1 MIIAKYLSGMW
12 TAVAPAM
19 GNHLWQ
25 STLFAV
31 VAGLLTL
38 MMRKNQARA
47 RYALWL
53 AASLKF
59 LVPFSLLV
67 GIGGHVAWTR
77 ASDGIETGFT
87 FAMDELSQ
95 PFTQPVTEAASRAT
109 GSNVPTLFASV
120 AHLLPI
126 IIPAVWLCGFLAVIF
141 VWGARWRRMSMS
153 MREAVPLRVGRE
165 VEALRRLERAG
176 GLRKRIEILLSRA
189 SLEPG
194 IFGIARPILV
204 WPHGI
209 SERLDD
215 AHVEAILAHEVGHVR
230 RRDNLFAAL
239 HMLVEA
245 IFWFNPLVWFVGTR
259 LLEEREVACDEEVL
273 ELGNERQ
280 IYAESILKICEFCVG
295 SPLACVSGV
304 TGADLKR
311 RIVRI
316 MTRSATLRLD
326 FGKKF
331 LLGMAM
337 LAAIGVPVAFGL
349 AYAKQNVAQPPVQ
362 NTSASFAAF
371 KYDVASFKVNKSGP
385 GRAMASTSEDGLT
398 ATNFNLKELV
408 GIAYGILT
416 AAQDGRIVGA
426 PSWITSEAYD
436 VEAKMD
442 SATAEA
448 LKKLSPDNRALA
460 RQHMFQ
466 ELLTERCKLAAHWET
481 KEFPVYELVIAKGG
495 SKIQESKP
503 SEGAAAGRGGMGLK
517 GRGGPL
523 TAHEAPISNLVG
535 LLSMLLNRTVV
546 DKTGLAGKY
555 DFTLNWTPDESNDPN
570 FFPSSTGQPPDPTGP
585 SIFAALQE
593 QLGLKLEAGK
603 GPVQVIVIDHI
614 EKPSGN

>member
-1 MIIAKYLSGMW
+1 MLIAKYLSEMW
-12 TAVAPAM
+12 AAIAPAV

-25 STLFAV
+25 STLFAA

-38 MMRKNQARA
+38 MLRKNHARA

-59 LVPFSLLV
+59 LIPFSLLV
-67 GIGGHVAWTR
+67 GVGGHIAWAR

-87 FAMDELSQ
+87 FALDELSQ
-95 PFTQPVTEAASRAT
+95 PFTQPAATVISH
-109 GSNVPTLFASV
+109 ASASTTSTTFV
-120 AHLLPI
+120 SAVHLAPI
-126 IIPAVWLCGFLAVIF
+126 ILPAAWLCGFLAVVF
-141 VWGARWRRMSMS
+141 VWCVRWRRMSTAI
-153 MREAVPLRVGRE
+153 REAVPLHAGRE
-165 VEALRRLERAG
+165 VEMLRRLERTG
-176 GLRKRIEILLSRA
+176 GLRRRIEILLSRA

-194 IFGIARPILV
+194 IFGIARPVLV

-230 RRDNLFAAL
+230 RRDNLFAAI

-245 IFWFNPLVWFVGTR
+245 IFWFHPLVWFLGTR
-259 LLEEREVACDEEVL
+259 LVEEREVACDEEVL
-273 ELGNERQ
+273 ELGSERQ
-280 IYAESILKICEFCVG
+280 VYAESILKICEFCVG

-304 TGADLKR
+304 TSADLKR

-316 MTRSATLRLD
+316 MTPSAARRLD

-331 LLGMAM
+331 LLGVVA

-349 AYAKQNVAQPPVQ
+349 AYGTQNAAQTPAQ
-362 NTSASFAAF
+362 HTSASFAEF

-385 GRAMASTSEDGLT
+385 GRAMISSPEDALS
-398 ATNFNLKELV
+398 ATNFNLKELI
-408 GIAYGILT
+408 GIAYGIFT

-426 PSWITSEAYD
+426 PSWITSESYD

-442 SATAEA
+442 AATVDA
-448 LKKLSPDNRALA
+448 LKKLSTSDRALA

-466 ELLTERCKLAAHWET
+466 DLLADRCKLAAHWET
-481 KEFPVYELVIAKGG
+481 KEFPVYELVLAKGG

-503 SEGAAAGRGGMGLK
+503 SDGASGGRGGMGLK

-523 TAHEAPISNLVG
+523 TAHEVPISDLVG

-555 DFTLNWTPDESNDPN
+555 DFTLNWTPDDSNDPS
-570 FFPSSTGQPPDPTGP
+570 FFPSSTGQPPDPAGP

-593 QLGLKLEAGK
+593 QLGLKLETGK
-603 GPVQVIVIDHI
+603 GPVKVIVIDHV
-614 EKPSGN
+614 ERPSGN

>member
-1 MIIAKYLSGMW
+1 MMIAKYLSGVW
-12 TAVAPAM
+12 TAIAPAM

-25 STLFAV
+25 STLFAL

-38 MMRKNQARA
+38 MLRKNQARA

-59 LVPFSLLV
+59 LIPFSLLV
-67 GIGGHVAWTR
+67 GIGGKLGWLR

-87 FAMDELSQ
+87 FAADQFSQ
-95 PFTQPVTEAASRAT
+95 PFTQMSTPVISHGARVVAT
-109 GSNVPTLFASV
+109 QSPANLVPAV
-120 AHLLPI
+120 IA
-126 IIPAVWLCGFLAVIF
+126 AVWLCGFIAVIF
-141 VWGARWRRMSMS
+141 VWCVRWRRMSVS
-153 MREAVPLRVGRE
+153 MRNSVPLLYGRE
-165 VEALRRLERAG
+165 VDALRRIESVG
-176 GLRKRIEILLSRA
+176 GTRKRLEMCLSSA

-194 IFGIARPILV
+194 IFGIARPMLV
-204 WPHGI
+204 WPEGI
-209 SERLDD
+209 SARLDD

-230 RRDNLFAAL
+230 RRDNLFAAI

-245 IFWFNPLVWFVGTR
+245 IFWFHPLVWFLGTR
-259 LLEEREVACDEEVL
+259 LVEEREVACDEEVL
-273 ELGNERQ
+273 ELGSERQ

-316 MTRSATLRLD
+316 MTPGATRRLD
-326 FGKKF
+326 FVKKF
-331 LLGMAM
+331 LLGAAM

-349 AYAKQNVAQPPVQ
+349 AYAKQNVAQSPART
-362 NTSASFAAF
+362 TSASFAEF

-385 GRAMASTSEDGLT
+385 GRAMFSSPDDGLSM
-398 ATNFNLKELV
+398 TNLNLKELV
-408 GIAYGILT
+408 GFAYGLAT

-442 SATAEA
+442 STTAEA
-448 LKKLSPDNRALA
+448 LRKLNPNDRALA

-466 ELLTERCKLAAHWET
+466 ELLADRCKLAAHWET

-503 SEGAAAGRGGMGLK
+503 SDPATAGRGGMGLK

-523 TAHEAPISNLVG
+523 TAREVPISNLVG

-555 DFTLNWTPDESNDPN
+555 DFTLNWTPDESNDPS
-570 FFPSSTGQPPDPTGP
+570 FFPSSTGQPPDPAGP